1 MSQTKI
7 PFAVLIMH
15 LGGETTCGDQ
25 KRNVDVF
32 NFGGAS
38 CLANTDVGKKIDW
51 QNLHP
56 VYSVDHLLRGNKYVD
71 INLKFRWWTV
81 SEDKLTAKRNFKFG
95 VNIFLSKQMGH
106 PVGSL

>member
-1 MSQTKI
+1 MSRIKSPI
-7 PFAVLIMH
+7 SVLIMH

-56 VYSVDHLLRGNKYVD
+56 VYSVDHLLRE
-71 INLKFRWWTV
+71 INM
-81 SEDKLTAKRNFKFG
+81 LTAIRKLR
-95 VNIFLSKQMGH
+95 MG
-106 PVGSL
+106 GLEDLYMY